1 MKTALNARS
10 APGPRRMASPPIW
23 FNLLLVAGVLFC
35 AAGVRAQVVVKTI
48 GGGPVVAGGP
58 ASGFANGQTLEQ
70 SQFNNPYAC
79 AIDANR
85 NLFVADR
92 DNGQIRRLD
101 LSGDR
106 ATTYLSGLAQP
117 VAVAL
122 DADNNLYVGCQG
134 DGTVRMFDRF
144 SNPISIVSGFAN
156 LSAIAIGGTN
166 VFVTELG
173 GALKKISPNGT
184 VNVVTNGWAQPRGV
198 AVMDDRTVA
207 ISENH
212 AIRRLDLLTLRAD
225 YLAGTNFPGFTNGPA
240 YLAKFNQPHQIARAP
255 NGNLVV
261 ADRLNHRVRLVDAN
275 GLTTTLYGIKPAEW
289 ASDYPGWE
297 DGSTEFAEAREPVG
311 VAVAGDGTVYTT
323 EVFYHLVRSVGNAVQ
338 GTNATNVVVAP
349 VINPAG
355 AATNNPVLVILSSST
370 PGAQLYWTIDDTL
383 PSPANGTLYNGPF
396 RLGTNGTLLVK
407 AFKSGFL
414 ESEVASAVFDLTVA
428 TPVLVP
434 LGSVANNPVTVTLTS
449 ATTGAELYWTIDGT
463 EPTPTNGTLYTEP
476 FVLAAS
482 GNFKVK
488 GYRRGFQ
495 PSATVSAEFDFAV
508 TAPKISP
515 SGGASI
521 NSVTVELSSTT
532 SGAELRYTLDGS
544 APSTMSALYAGPFKL
559 TTNAVVTAVGFRA
572 GFANSP
578 AVSTSYIVQVDT
590 PVMSP
595 SEGFFPDGATVSFSV
610 TRSDAKIYYT
620 LNGDDPTLND
630 KPYSGPFRVFSLG
643 SDLRA
648 VRARAFA
655 PNAEPSAVV
664 SGQPVKENAIG
675 LPRDVVAG
683 IGSTIVLPVVV
694 NLQTNTV
701 LRSLQFRF
709 EVSPL
714 NATTPALT
722 TAMRALDIRTN
733 DFIPV
738 AGAAEPGKIAL
749 YSYAPYAVDA
759 TSGLVISAIG
769 TNANFA
775 AKQFGTVA
783 LLAVPIPA
791 NAKPGDAYKLD
802 ILQPSGTSDGQ
813 QDRVELATMPS
824 RTITVKNVPYLAGD
838 SSYSGW
844 YNAGDFGNGDLDN
857 SDVNN
862 AFIASLGV
870 RVPFDFSD
878 LFNAMDVFPDD
889 TASNPGGD
897 GQIRFLD
904 WQRILYRS
912 LRLSSNNWSR
922 SWSAGGVR
930 ATVSTGALKGLAN
943 YPATAI
949 SRLPGEVWTR
959 PALICAGSV
968 ANANPDSVVELPISV
983 KVMPGA
989 SLSGLQFRVVLASS
1003 AGTPPI
1009 RQPISFVPA
1018 LGVPAP
1024 RSLDGLPSD
1033 QVACAWSLEA
1043 FNPPLEGSTV
1053 LGVIRFRTPVNATFA
1068 SCYMAT
1074 FANADGSP
1082 DAETQYDF
1090 ETRPGCAWIQTPVP
1104 AFSEIISV
1112 EWKTNFFGS
1121 AASPAADP
1129 MADPD
1134 QDGIPNWAEYL
1145 AGTNPTDAHSR
1156 LELLPVSQIADAATG
1171 GFKLRWLSAP
1181 GKSYVV
1187 ECAPDRLGTNN
1198 WRAIASDIAGTGEF
1212 LEYIDPKLNHPA
1224 QFYRVRVS
1232 TQP

>member
-1 MKTALNARS
+1 MLPPCRFATALA
-10 APGPRRMASPPIW
+10 
-23 FNLLLVAGVLFC
+23 VGVLIC
-35 AAGVRAQVVVKTI
+35 AFETSAQVAVKTI
-48 GGGPVVAGGP
+48 GGGPVIAGGS
-58 ASGFANGQTLEQ
+58 ASGFANGKTLEQ
-70 SQFNNPYAC
+70 SQFNNPYGLAV
-79 AIDANR
+79 DGNR

-144 SNPISIVSGFAN
+144 ANPISVVSGFSN
-156 LSAIAIGGTN
+156 LSAIALGGTN

-173 GALKKISPNGT
+173 GTLKRIASNGI
-184 VNVVTNGWAQPRGV
+184 VSVVSSGFVQPRGV
-198 AVMDDRTVA
+198 AVLDNRTVA

-275 GLTTTLYGIKPAEW
+275 GLTTTLYGISPTDW

-311 VAVAGDGTVYTT
+311 VAVGPDGTVYTT

-338 GTNATNVVVAP
+338 GTNATNVVIAP
-349 VINPAG
+349 IITPAG
-355 AATNNPVLVILSSST
+355 AATNNPVLVILSSAT

-414 ESEVASAVFDLTVA
+414 ESEVASASFNLTA
-428 TPVLVP
+428 SPPIILP
-434 LGSVANNPVTVTLTS
+434 PGASSNNPVTVTLST
-449 ATTGAELYWTIDGT
+449 ATTGAEIYWTIDGT
-463 EPTPTNGTLYTEP
+463 EPAPGNGTLYTEP
-476 FVLAAS
+476 FALAAS
-482 GNFKVK
+482 GNFKAK
-488 GYRRGFQ
+488 AYRNGFL
-495 PSATVSAEFDFAV
+495 PSTTVSAGFDFSV

-515 SGGASI
+515 NSGTSI
-521 NSVTVELSSTT
+521 NSVTVNLTSTT

-544 APSTMSALYAGPFKL
+544 EPTPASSLYTGPFKL
-559 TTNAVVTAVGFRA
+559 TTNAVVSVAGFRA
-572 GFANSP
+572 GFASSP
-578 AVSTSYIVQVDT
+578 TVAARYTVQVDT

-610 TRSDAKIYYT
+610 ARADAAIYYT
-620 LNGDDPTLND
+620 LNGEEPTTND
-630 KPYSGPFRVFSLG
+630 KLYTGPFRVFSLA
-643 SDLRA
+643 SDLRG

-655 PNAEPSAVV
+655 PNAEPSVVV
-664 SGQPVKENAIG
+664 SGQPVKDNVIG

-683 IGSTIVLPVVV
+683 IGSTIILPVVV

-714 NATTPALT
+714 NAATPPLAT
-722 TAMRALDIRTN
+722 SMRALSFLTN

-738 AGAAEPGKIAL
+738 AGAAEPGKIAH
-749 YSYAPYAVDA
+749 YNYAPYSVDT

-775 AKQFGTVA
+775 AKHFGTVA

-791 NAKPGDAYKLD
+791 AAKSGDAYKLN

-813 QDRVELATMPS
+813 QDPVALTPMSA
-824 RTITVKNVPYLAGD
+824 RTITVKNVSYLAGD
-838 SSYSGW
+838 SSFSGW
-844 YNAGDFGNGDLDN
+844 YNAGDYGDGDLDN

-889 TASNPGGD
+889 TAGNPGGD

-912 LRLSSNNWSR
+912 LRLNSNNWTR
-922 SWSAGGVR
+922 AWSEGGVR
-930 ATVSTGALKGLAN
+930 ATSATGALKGKAN
-943 YPATAI
+943 RPASVI
-949 SRLPGEVWTR
+949 NKLPGDVWTR
-959 PALICAGSV
+959 PALISAGSV
-968 ANANPDSVVELPISV
+968 ANANPDTVVELPVSV
-983 KVMPGA
+983 KVSPGA
-989 SLSGLQFRVVLASS
+989 SLSGLQFRVVVVASVG
-1003 AGTPPI
+1003 APPI
-1009 RQPISFVPA
+1009 QEPVTFLPA
-1018 LGVPAP
+1018 KEVPAP
-1024 RSLDGLPSD
+1024 RSLDGLPLD
-1033 QVACAWSLEA
+1033 QVACAWSLES
-1043 FNPPLEGSTV
+1043 FNPPLEGSTI
-1053 LGVIRFRTPVNATFA
+1053 LGTVRFRTPVNALFA
-1068 SCYMAT
+1068 SCYTVT

-1104 AFSEIISV
+1104 ALSEIISV

-1121 AASPAADP
+1121 ALSPAADP
-1129 MADPD
+1129 SADPD

-1145 AGTNPTDAHSR
+1145 AGTNPASAQSR
-1156 LELLPVSQIADAATG
+1156 LELLPTTSLADTAMG
-1171 GFKLRWLSAP
+1171 NFKLRWLSAP
-1181 GKSYVV
+1181 GKSYIV
-1187 ECAPDRLGTNN
+1187 ECASDRLGTNN
-1198 WRAIASDIAGTGEF
+1198 WRVIASDLAGTGEY
-1212 LEYIDPKLNHPA
+1212 LEFIDTSANHPA
-1224 QFYRVRVS
+1224 QFYRVRIS
-1232 TQP
+1232 P